1 MQQYHAA
8 KQEHP
13 DCLLFFRLGDF
24 FELFFEDAIT
34 ASSDLEITLTK
45 RRNGKGEPIPMCG
58 VPVHA
63 ADGYLARLLQR
74 GHRVAICDQ
83 VEEPKAGR
91 GLVKRRVVRVL
102 TPGTASDNK
111 LLESGRNN
119 YLAAVHPR
127 DGTCGFA
134 YADVS
139 TGEFRAVELDPSE
152 IDDMLESIG
161 AKELLRAGEGP
172 ITDASRD
179 GDGIAPNDS
188 YIVSNLDSWVFDFE
202 YAERLLLET
211 FGLHNLEGLGMA
223 RRPVAVSAAGALLH
237 YLKETQRTAL
247 PHLDRP
253 TYLAQKDWMV
263 LDPVTIRHLELFDP
277 LFEDPRTTLL
287 HTLDRTATPMGK
299 RLLRARLLRPSLDA
313 YEVELRLEAV
323 ASLCGDA
330 IVRTEIQRELV
341 RLHDVERL
349 LSRIALGSAGPREV
363 YNLGTSLARVPTIR
377 EFTSRLSSRRAASL
391 MDAMD
396 TLEDVCERILS
407 TLAAEPPVNLKAG
420 DAIAEGFD
428 SELDELRSIQRNSRS
443 FIARLERRE
452 REATG
457 IESLKV
463 RFNKVF
469 GFFIEVSRSN
479 LASVPDRFDRKQ
491 TLVNAERFTTP
502 ELKELEAKVLDAEDR
517 IAARAAEIF
526 EDLRAGIVD
535 HAARVRRTARAL
547 AEIDVLQGLA
557 HVAIEQDYVRPSFSS
572 EGEIQIEGGRHPVV
586 ERMLQDQRGERFI
599 NNDVYLDGKDN
610 LLAIIT
616 GPNMGGKSTYLRQT
630 ALISLMAQSGSFVPA
645 SKAVLPM
652 VDRIFTRIGAS
663 DNVALGRSTFMV
675 EMTETAPDPESRD
688 RPQPDPAGRDRSR
701 NGDLRRP
708 SDRMGGCRVH
718 PLEGARKD
726 AIRHPLPRIDHS
738 RVRQHWRVQPPRLR
752 KTVGRPPVLSSPHPA
767 GHCGPQLRH
776 RGRPARRPAKVSART
791 RHPSARR
798 TRTSR
803 IGATG
808 KSSRRGGLEAGID
821 LRSAAGQGGG
831 GTEESRS
838 HEHQPIRGS
847 LALARVEGRL
857 RGIANPIGSNLPPPR
872 NGRNPTLGQCRELE
886 CPSKSDSD

>member
-139 TGEFRAVELDPSE
+139 TGEFRAVELDPAE

-172 ITDASRD
+172 ITDASRH

-377 EFTSRLSSRRAASL
+377 EFTSRLPGRRAASL

-443 FIARLERRE
+443 FIARLEQRE

-517 IAARAAEIF
+517 IATRAAEIF

-535 HAARVRRTARAL
+535 HAARVRRTAGAL

-675 EMTETAPDPESRD
+675 EMTETA
-688 RPQPDPAGRDRSR
+688 QILNLATDRSLILLDEIGR
-701 NGDLRRP
+701 GTATYDGLAIAWAVAEYILSKVRAKTLFATHYHELTTLA
-708 SDRMGGCRVH
+708 SAST
-718 PLEGARKD
+718 GAFNL
-726 AIRHPLPRIDHS
+726 H
-738 RVRQHWRVQPPRLR
+738 
-752 KTVGRPPVLSSPHPA
+752 
-767 GHCGPQLRH
+767 
-776 RGRPARRPAKVSART
+776 VSARQSGDRLFFLRRIRPGT
-791 RHPSARR
+791 ADRSYGIEVARLAGLPKSVLVR
-798 TRTSR
+798 
-803 IGATG
+803 ATQVLAEHERAESVQPG
-808 KSSRRGGLEAGID
+808 SQADAAASKQASIFEALPDRVAEELKNLD
-821 LRSAAGQGGG
+821 LTNISPFEAVSLLHEWKAGF
-831 GTEESRS
+831 EE
-838 HEHQPIRGS
+838 
-847 LALARVEGRL
+847 
-857 RGIANPIGSNLPPPR
+857 
-872 NGRNPTLGQCRELE
+872 
-886 CPSKSDSD
+886 